1 MSTATDYISQIDTS
15 FPTPGVDNDTTGF
28 RNNFSAI
35 SNALITNTSDII
47 KLQAV
52 QVNLLK
58 YATSAPAA
66 STGTNF
72 DTRGT
77 IYATTNTLYVCFA
90 DYVNTTT
97 SIWGKISLDSIS
109 W

>member
-1 MSTATDYISQIDTS
+1 MSTATEYISQIDTS
-15 FPTPGVDNDTTGF
+15 FPTPGVDNDTAGF
-28 RNNFSAI
+28 RNNFGAI
-35 SNALITNTSDII
+35 KNALTTNTSDII

-58 YATSAPAA
+58 YATSAPQA
-66 STGTNF
+66 STGTSV
-72 DTRGT
+72 DTLGT

-90 DYVNTTT
+90 NYVDTST
-97 SIWGKISLDSIS
+97 SIWGKVSLDSTS